1 MQCLSKRAKNWGQK
15 NKLQQAPETHN
26 RRSSLNVLIGGW
38 KKNWKSAQQC
48 NLQRAKTVQQ
58 VRAKFLFDRRR
69 ALASDGAWAWT
80 AWPMP
85 AEMLRCAGASMH
97 TRTKQSH
104 VCCTL
109 RKPLPPQSKMRN
121 KSNQVCIVLRQLLM
135 AYECR
140 CLFIVSAKFLQFAPV
155 SLCSSRVWVKWKP
168 LGMDNTTMCWGQS
181 NSKHMLNIRNPAI
194 WAAASYLNPIRT

>member
-1 MQCLSKRAKNWGQK
+1 MPIKTCENLGPEKQAAAGPGNPQPP
-15 NKLQQAPETHN
+15 QQLECAHWRLE
-26 RRSSLNVLIGGW
+26 
-38 KKNWKSAQQC
+38 KNWKSAQQC

-140 CLFIVSAKFLQFAPV
+140 CLLIVSAKFLQFVPV